1 MGKPQSWSA
10 LSFVVPPAPKASKAP
25 GICWNQLKPSMGIC
39 VGLSHPPIHS
49 HPFQRELWALR
60 RKRRRHLQEDPA
72 RGAGVS
78 SSQVQ
83 AGIEPGVPSGRQWH
97 VPPPRNLFPDVR
109 TRVSPVVLGSR
120 GGGPRPGRPGSQ
132 PSQPLPAMFVFSV
145 GPKFWLFHTS
155 QAIPGSPRPVSA
167 AAFTCKPSTSGCR
180 APAQVTAPAVSA
192 RMDLCEAGAT
202 VRQERSPRQGA
213 EPCRGC
219 HFSPQNEAPECC
231 ASG

>member
-1 MGKPQSWSA
+1 MTKPQSWSA
-10 LSFVVPPAPKASKAP
+10 LSFVVPPAPKASKAQ

-39 VGLSHPPIHS
+39 VGLSHPPS
-49 HPFQRELWALR
+49 TRTLSKESFGLLGGNGR
-60 RKRRRHLQEDPA
+60 RCLQGDPGH
-72 RGAGVS
+72 GAGVS
-78 SSQVQ
+78 SSQVK
-83 AGIEPGVPSGRQWH
+83 AGTEPSVPSGRQWP

-132 PSQPLPAMFVFSV
+132 PSQPLPAMFMFSV

-167 AAFTCKPSTSGCR
+167 AVFTCKPSIAGCR
-180 APAQVTAPAVSA
+180 APAQVTAPTVSA
-192 RMDLCEAGAT
+192 RMDLGEAGAT

-213 EPCRGC
+213 
-219 HFSPQNEAPECC
+219 
-231 ASG
+231 